1 MNFKRSVLRTS
12 MKRPFPRTAE
22 EDEEDVVA
30 AETPGTL
37 ADQGLEPAVI
47 VSQTQF
53 QFQPVRGSRFSGE
66 DLGPIPSPDSQA
78 DTIHIMVMCHNEF
91 NLYSHATTQQ

>member
-1 MNFKRSVLRTS
+1 

-22 EDEEDVVA
+22 KDEEDVVA

-53 QFQPVRGSRFSGE
+53 QFQPVWGSQFSGE

-78 DTIHIMVMCHNEF
+78 DIHVMVMRHNEF